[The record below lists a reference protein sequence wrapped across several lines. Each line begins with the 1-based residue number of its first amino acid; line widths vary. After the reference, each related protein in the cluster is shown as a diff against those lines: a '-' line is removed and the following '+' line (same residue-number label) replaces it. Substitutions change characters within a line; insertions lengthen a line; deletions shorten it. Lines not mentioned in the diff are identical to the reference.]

1 MTAIKF
7 VPISLDVATGV
18 LGLLRYAS
26 GLIQHRDEAV
36 RLTAMVGEA
45 ISIAGDHV
53 DASEMLCSEL
63 LELIGRVS
71 GRELSTIPGPN
82 SLAEAEEALS
92 DLAPVLGKVLE
103 LPRAA
108 NADPRAVDA
117 AAARALADMP
127 GPISMRPLV
136 EKAQRPRQTAYD
148 ELDPVDVWAVPRT
161 GEPWCG
167 YIVRGVE
174 WDSPKSVR
182 LMLAAKPAAGDI
194 AF

>member
-7 VPISLDVATGV
+7 VPISLDVATDILLFFREADLDEDDIDDAHV
-18 LGLLRYAS
+18 LTRR
-26 GLIQHRDEAV
+26 I
-36 RLTAMVGEA
+36 GEA
-45 ISIAGDHV
+45 ISIAGEHV
-53 DASEMLCSEL
+53 DSSEMLCSEL
-63 LELIGRVS
+63 LELIGRTT

-108 NADPRAVDA
+108 NVDPRAFDA

-127 GPISMRPLV
+127 GPISLRPLV
-136 EKAQRPRQTAYD
+136 EKAQRPRRGAYD
-148 ELDPVDVWAVPRT
+148 ELDAVEVWAVPRT

-167 YIVRGVE
+167 YIVRGIE